1 MQIAIVDD
9 RAEDRAEL
17 SACLENYMKKHQL
30 DYTLTEF
37 EDGENFLKAAAQV
50 NFQLV
55 FMDIYM
61 ENMDGIET
69 ARRLRQKNRLCK
81 IVFLTITEDYARM
94 GYSLSA
100 SYYLLKPLSL
110 HQADFEEAM
119 ELCQLKPPYEV
130 MTLSVMAD
138 RQKLELP
145 TEKILYID
153 YQNRM
158 TRIHTA
164 ERVIPV
170 SGGFQEVT
178 AALQK
183 DKRFLPCYRGIL
195 INMDYISQVDSQ
207 TFRLINGEELPIALR
222 NGKQL
227 RETYRQYVFSGM
239 GGYRMRM
246 KQMHRRILEG
256 CLACLLCFTGSIP
269 AFAAETATPAN
280 ADERRENP
288 PGLES
293 EASETRKSGT
303 PETPEEVSLVLVT
316 EIQNEDELLSL
327 PDFTLPLRTTPS
339 DDDLEEIYQLALRYQ
354 TVCATVTAG
363 EEIRQETFS
372 VAWDFSAIDQ
382 TTPGEYTAAGR
393 IELPKG
399 YAFGEAVLQELQIS
413 VRVEEM
419 PPAVITSIE
428 QWYPYTDAFAI
439 QQGSETETLENL
451 FAFSPYYLECYAENG
466 TSYTAVVEWDFSGID
481 LNTVGLYHAAGRLTA
496 PENTIF
502 ADRVDFP
509 EISIPVSVQAPG
521 SPDINCFLVR
531 RGGLYFP
538 WVTPPGNL
546 DKVSI
551 WLSKNNGSW
560 NRLESGVYV
569 GQEMLSIATRL
580 LMPGS
585 SYRLQVDYDGGQTGI
600 LSFTYAD
607 EIVLE
612 GYHEGDRDG
621 GDAGGNPPDTIIQ
634 PPPEDTNN
642 QDDGFADR
650 PSTKPPK
657 PPATNGGGTD
667 SDDSEKAPPVSEEN
681 DPADHEPSHKSSE
694 PSWEGKDDS
703 IDIDKDDF
711 PSEQSNGDTEEDA
724 DSKNPDFSEFFD
736 ETTDRISGTRFLMM
750 LQTWEQR
757 AVFSK
762 QGITI
767 SIPKDALPEGIQ
779 NEDQIEVIIQ
789 KDTDGGFSFSFSIN
803 GTALSSLPDVSV
815 MLPCPN
821 DPATGTWFLCD
832 ESGVEIP
839 MTGYD
844 DAAKAVS
851 FQISHTGA
859 YTIIGKED
867 AVSLAQAADTE
878 HSRSPILLLIP
889 ACLLLLSAGV
899 FFLRRRRK

>member
-1 MQIAIVDD
+1 
-9 RAEDRAEL
+9 
-17 SACLENYMKKHQL
+17 
-30 DYTLTEF
+30 
-37 EDGENFLKAAAQV
+37 
-50 NFQLV
+50 
-55 FMDIYM
+55 
-61 ENMDGIET
+61 
-69 ARRLRQKNRLCK
+69 
-81 IVFLTITEDYARM
+81 
-94 GYSLSA
+94 
-100 SYYLLKPLSL
+100 
-110 HQADFEEAM
+110 
-119 ELCQLKPPYEV
+119 
-130 MTLSVMAD
+130 
-138 RQKLELP
+138 
-145 TEKILYID
+145 
-153 YQNRM
+153 
-158 TRIHTA
+158 
-164 ERVIPV
+164 
-170 SGGFQEVT
+170 
-178 AALQK
+178 
-183 DKRFLPCYRGIL
+183 
-195 INMDYISQVDSQ
+195 
-207 TFRLINGEELPIALR
+207 
-222 NGKQL
+222 
-227 RETYRQYVFSGM
+227 
-239 GGYRMRM
+239 
-246 KQMHRRILEG
+246 MHRRILEG
-256 CLACLLCFTGSIP
+256 CLACLLCFTCSIP
-269 AFAAETATPAN
+269 AFAAETATPSN
-280 ADERRENP
+280 ADERREILP
-288 PGLES
+288 DLES
-293 EASETRKSGT
+293 ETPGTLESKT
-303 PETPEEVSLVLVT
+303 PEASEEVSLVLVT
-316 EIQNEDELLSL
+316 EIQKEDELLSL
-327 PDFTLPLRTTPS
+327 PDFTLPLRTTSS
-339 DDDLEEIYQLALRYQ
+339 DDDLKEIYQLALRYQ

-372 VAWDFSAIDQ
+372 VAWDFSDIDQ
-382 TTPGEYTAAGR
+382 TTPGKYTAAGR
-393 IELPKG
+393 IELPEG

-413 VRVEEM
+413 VRVKEM

-428 QWYPYTDAFAI
+428 QWYPYTDAFAV
-439 QQGSETETLENL
+439 QEGSETETLENL

-531 RGGLYFP
+531 RGSLYFP

-569 GQEMLSIATRL
+569 GQEILSIATRL
-580 LMPGS
+580 LAPGS

-634 PPPEDTNN
+634 PPPEDTDD

-657 PPATNGGGTD
+657 PPATNGGGMD
-667 SDDSEKAPPVSEEN
+667 SDDSEKAPPVSGEN
-681 DPADHEPSHKSSE
+681 KPTDHKPSE
-694 PSWEGKDDS
+694 PSWVGKDDS
-703 IDIDKDDF
+703 IDKEEF
-711 PSEQSNGDTEEDA
+711 PSKQTNGDAEEALEPDAGSDEPTIPESKNRKDSVQSAMTVPQEGA
-724 DSKNPDFSEFFD
+724 DSQNSAFSEFFD

-750 LQTWEQR
+750 LQTGEQR

-767 SIPKDALPEGIQ
+767 SIPKNALPEVIQ

-821 DPATGTWFLCD
+821 DPAAGTWFLCD

-851 FQISHTGA
+851 FQISHTGT
-859 YTIIGKED
+859 YTTVGKED
-867 AVSLAQAADTE
+867 AVFLAQAADTE

>member
-1 MQIAIVDD
+1 
-9 RAEDRAEL
+9 
-17 SACLENYMKKHQL
+17 
-30 DYTLTEF
+30 
-37 EDGENFLKAAAQV
+37 
-50 NFQLV
+50 
-55 FMDIYM
+55 
-61 ENMDGIET
+61 
-69 ARRLRQKNRLCK
+69 
-81 IVFLTITEDYARM
+81 
-94 GYSLSA
+94 
-100 SYYLLKPLSL
+100 
-110 HQADFEEAM
+110 
-119 ELCQLKPPYEV
+119 
-130 MTLSVMAD
+130 
-138 RQKLELP
+138 
-145 TEKILYID
+145 
-153 YQNRM
+153 
-158 TRIHTA
+158 
-164 ERVIPV
+164 
-170 SGGFQEVT
+170 
-178 AALQK
+178 
-183 DKRFLPCYRGIL
+183 
-195 INMDYISQVDSQ
+195 
-207 TFRLINGEELPIALR
+207 
-222 NGKQL
+222 
-227 RETYRQYVFSGM
+227 
-239 GGYRMRM
+239 MRM
-246 KQMHRRILEG
+246 KQIHRRILGG
-256 CLACLLCFTGSIP
+256 CLACFLCFTGSIP

-280 ADERRENP
+280 ADEITEILP
-288 PGLES
+288 DLES
-293 EASETRKSGT
+293 EASETLDNGT
-303 PETPEEVSLVLVT
+303 PETPEAPEEVSLILVT
-316 EIQNEDELLSL
+316 EIQNEGELLSL

-339 DDDLEEIYQLALRYQ
+339 DDDLEEVYQLALQYQ

-393 IELPKG
+393 IELPEG
-399 YAFGEAVLQELQIS
+399 YAFGEAVLRELQIS

-428 QWYPYTDAFAI
+428 QWYPYTDAFAV
-439 QQGSETETLENL
+439 QQGSGTEALEAL
-451 FAFSPYYLECYAENG
+451 FAASPYYLECYAENG

-481 LNTVGLYHAAGRLTA
+481 LNTVGLYHATGRLTA

-531 RGGLYFP
+531 RGSLYFP
-538 WVTPPGNL
+538 WVAPSGEL
-546 DKVSI
+546 DEISV
-551 WLSKNNGSW
+551 WLSENNGSW

-580 LMPGS
+580 LTPGS

-621 GDAGGNPPDTIIQ
+621 GDAGENPPDTIIQ
-634 PPPEDTNN
+634 PPPEDTDD
-642 QDDGFADR
+642 QDDNFADR

-657 PPATNGGGTD
+657 PPVTNDGGMD
-667 SDDSEKAPPVSEEN
+667 SDDSEKAPSVSGEN
-681 DPADHEPSHKSSE
+681 DPTDHKPSE
-694 PSWEGKDDS
+694 PSRVGKDDS
-703 IDIDKDDF
+703 MDIDKDDF
-711 PSEQSNGDTEEDA
+711 PSEQANGDTGEDTALQLPPEVQTIAGTSELTVPDPAWKLSENRKASVQSAMTVPQEAA
-724 DSKNPDFSEFFD
+724 DSQNSAFSEFFD

-750 LQTWEQR
+750 LQTGEQR

-803 GTALSSLPDVSV
+803 GTALNSLPDVSV
-815 MLPCPN
+815 MLPYPN
-821 DPATGTWFLCD
+821 DPAADTLFLGD

-844 DAAKAVS
+844 DAAKAAS
-851 FQISHTGA
+851 FQISHTGT
-859 YTIIGKED
+859 YTIVGKED
-867 AVSLAQAADTE
+867 TASLAHAAGTE
-878 HSRSPILLLIP
+878 HSWSPIFFLIP

>member
-1 MQIAIVDD
+1 
-9 RAEDRAEL
+9 
-17 SACLENYMKKHQL
+17 
-30 DYTLTEF
+30 
-37 EDGENFLKAAAQV
+37 
-50 NFQLV
+50 
-55 FMDIYM
+55 
-61 ENMDGIET
+61 
-69 ARRLRQKNRLCK
+69 
-81 IVFLTITEDYARM
+81 
-94 GYSLSA
+94 
-100 SYYLLKPLSL
+100 
-110 HQADFEEAM
+110 
-119 ELCQLKPPYEV
+119 
-130 MTLSVMAD
+130 
-138 RQKLELP
+138 
-145 TEKILYID
+145 
-153 YQNRM
+153 
-158 TRIHTA
+158 
-164 ERVIPV
+164 
-170 SGGFQEVT
+170 
-178 AALQK
+178 
-183 DKRFLPCYRGIL
+183 
-195 INMDYISQVDSQ
+195 
-207 TFRLINGEELPIALR
+207 
-222 NGKQL
+222 
-227 RETYRQYVFSGM
+227 
-239 GGYRMRM
+239 MRM

-256 CLACLLCFTGSIP
+256 CLACLLCFTCSIP
-269 AFAAETATPAN
+269 AFAAETATPSN
-280 ADERRENP
+280 ADERREILP
-288 PGLES
+288 DLES
-293 EASETRKSGT
+293 DAPGTLESKTPEAS
-303 PETPEEVSLVLVT
+303 EEVSLVLVT

-339 DDDLEEIYQLALRYQ
+339 DDDLEDIYQLALRYQ

-363 EEIRQETFS
+363 KEIRQETFS

-393 IELPKG
+393 IELPEG

-428 QWYPYTDAFAI
+428 QWYPYTDAFAV

-451 FAFSPYYLECYAENG
+451 FSFSPYYLECYAENG

-502 ADRVDFP
+502 ADRVDLP

-531 RGGLYFP
+531 RGSLYFP

-551 WLSKNNGSW
+551 WLSENNGSW

-634 PPPEDTNN
+634 PPPEDTDD

-650 PSTKPPK
+650 HSTKPPK
-657 PPATNGGGTD
+657 PPATNGGGTN
-667 SDDSEKAPPVSEEN
+667 SDDSEKAPPVSGEN
-681 DPADHEPSHKSSE
+681 KPTDHKPSE
-694 PSWEGKDDS
+694 PSWVGKDDS
-703 IDIDKDDF
+703 IDKEEF
-711 PSEQSNGDTEEDA
+711 PSKQTNGDAEEALEPDAGSDEPTIPESKNRKDSVQSAMTVPQEGA
-724 DSKNPDFSEFFD
+724 DSQNSAFSEFFD

-750 LQTWEQR
+750 LQTGAQR
-757 AVFSK
+757 AIFSK

-767 SIPKDALPEGIQ
+767 SIPKNALPEGIQ

-821 DPATGTWFLCD
+821 DPAAGTLFLCD

-844 DAAKAVS
+844 DAAKAAS
-851 FQISHTGA
+851 FQISHTGT
-859 YTIIGKED
+859 YTIAVKED
-867 AVSLAQAADTE
+867 AISLAQAADTE

>member
-1 MQIAIVDD
+1 M
-9 RAEDRAEL
+9 
-17 SACLENYMKKHQL
+17 
-30 DYTLTEF
+30 
-37 EDGENFLKAAAQV
+37 
-50 NFQLV
+50 
-55 FMDIYM
+55 
-61 ENMDGIET
+61 
-69 ARRLRQKNRLCK
+69 
-81 IVFLTITEDYARM
+81 
-94 GYSLSA
+94 
-100 SYYLLKPLSL
+100 
-110 HQADFEEAM
+110 
-119 ELCQLKPPYEV
+119 
-130 MTLSVMAD
+130 
-138 RQKLELP
+138 
-145 TEKILYID
+145 
-153 YQNRM
+153 
-158 TRIHTA
+158 RIK
-164 ERVIPV
+164 EI
-170 SGGFQEVT
+170 
-178 AALQK
+178 
-183 DKRFLPCYRGIL
+183 
-195 INMDYISQVDSQ
+195 
-207 TFRLINGEELPIALR
+207 
-222 NGKQL
+222 
-227 RETYRQYVFSGM
+227 
-239 GGYRMRM
+239 
-246 KQMHRRILEG
+246 HRRILGG
-256 CLACLLCFTGSIP
+256 CLACFLCFTGSIP

-280 ADERRENP
+280 ADGITGNP

-293 EASETRKSGT
+293 EAPGTLDSKT
-303 PETPEEVSLVLVT
+303 PEASEEASLVLVT
-316 EIQNEDELLSL
+316 EIQKEGELLSL

-339 DDDLEEIYQLALRYQ
+339 DDDLEKIYQLALRYQ

-382 TTPGEYTAAGR
+382 TTPGEYTATGR
-393 IELPKG
+393 IELPEG

-428 QWYPYTDAFAI
+428 QWYPYTDAFAV
-439 QQGSETETLENL
+439 QQGSPTETLENL

-521 SPDINCFLVR
+521 IPDINCFLVR
-531 RGGLYFP
+531 RGSLYFP
-538 WVTPPGNL
+538 WVTPPGGL
-546 DKVSI
+546 DEISV
-551 WLSKNNGSW
+551 WLSENNGSW

-580 LMPGS
+580 LTPGS

-634 PPPEDTNN
+634 PPPEHTDD

-657 PPATNGGGTD
+657 PPVTNDGGMD
-667 SDDSEKAPPVSEEN
+667 S
-681 DPADHEPSHKSSE
+681 
-694 PSWEGKDDS
+694 DDS

-711 PSEQSNGDTEEDA
+711 PSEQANGDAEEDTALQQPPEVQTIAGASELAAPDPAWKLSENRKDSVQSAMTVPQEVA
-724 DSKNPDFSEFFD
+724 DSQNSAFSEFFD

-750 LQTWEQR
+750 LQIGEQR

-821 DPATGTWFLCD
+821 DPAAGTLFLGD
-832 ESGVEIP
+832 ESGMEVP
-839 MTGYD
+839 MTSYD
-844 DAAKAVS
+844 DAAKAAS
-851 FQISHTGA
+851 FQISHTGT
-859 YTIIGKED
+859 YTIAVKED
-867 AVSLAQAADTE
+867 AASLAQAADTE
-878 HSRSPILLLIP
+878 HSWSPIFFLIP
-889 ACLLLLSAGV
+889 VCLVLLSAGV
-899 FFLRRRRK
+899 FFLRRR

>member
-1 MQIAIVDD
+1 
-9 RAEDRAEL
+9 
-17 SACLENYMKKHQL
+17 
-30 DYTLTEF
+30 
-37 EDGENFLKAAAQV
+37 
-50 NFQLV
+50 
-55 FMDIYM
+55 
-61 ENMDGIET
+61 
-69 ARRLRQKNRLCK
+69 
-81 IVFLTITEDYARM
+81 
-94 GYSLSA
+94 
-100 SYYLLKPLSL
+100 
-110 HQADFEEAM
+110 
-119 ELCQLKPPYEV
+119 
-130 MTLSVMAD
+130 
-138 RQKLELP
+138 
-145 TEKILYID
+145 
-153 YQNRM
+153 
-158 TRIHTA
+158 
-164 ERVIPV
+164 
-170 SGGFQEVT
+170 
-178 AALQK
+178 
-183 DKRFLPCYRGIL
+183 
-195 INMDYISQVDSQ
+195 
-207 TFRLINGEELPIALR
+207 
-222 NGKQL
+222 
-227 RETYRQYVFSGM
+227 
-239 GGYRMRM
+239 MRM
-246 KQMHRRILEG
+246 KEIHRRILGG

-280 ADERRENP
+280 ADEITEILP
-288 PGLES
+288 DLES
-293 EASETRKSGT
+293 EAPGTLDNGT
-303 PETPEEVSLVLVT
+303 PETPEAPEEVSLILVT
-316 EIQNEDELLSL
+316 EIQNEGELLSL

-339 DDDLEEIYQLALRYQ
+339 DDDLEEVYQLALQYQ

-393 IELPKG
+393 IELPEG
-399 YAFGEAVLQELQIS
+399 YAFGEAVLRELQIS

-428 QWYPYTDAFAI
+428 QWYPYTDAFAV
-439 QQGSETETLENL
+439 QQGSGTEALEAL
-451 FAFSPYYLECYAENG
+451 FAASPYYLECYAENG

-481 LNTVGLYHAAGRLTA
+481 LNTVGLYHATGRLTA

-531 RGGLYFP
+531 RGSLYFP
-538 WVTPPGNL
+538 WVAPSGEL
-546 DKVSI
+546 DEISV
-551 WLSKNNGSW
+551 WLSENNGSW

-580 LMPGS
+580 LTPGS

-634 PPPEDTNN
+634 PPPEDTDD
-642 QDDGFADR
+642 QDDGFTDR

-657 PPATNGGGTD
+657 PPVTNDGGMD
-667 SDDSEKAPPVSEEN
+667 SDDSEDALEPDAGSDEPTIPEIETPVVSDQPEEN
-681 DPADHEPSHKSSE
+681 TALQQPPES
-694 PSWEGKDDS
+694 
-703 IDIDKDDF
+703 
-711 PSEQSNGDTEEDA
+711 A
-724 DSKNPDFSEFFD
+724 DSKKPVFSEFFD

-750 LQTWEQR
+750 LQTGEQR

-803 GTALSSLPDVSV
+803 GTALNSLPDVSV
-815 MLPCPN
+815 MLPYPN
-821 DPATGTWFLCD
+821 DPAADTLFLGD

-844 DAAKAVS
+844 DAAKAAS
-851 FQISHTGA
+851 FQISHTGT
-859 YTIIGKED
+859 YTLAVKED
-867 AVSLAQAADTE
+867 AVSLAHAADTE

-889 ACLLLLSAGV
+889 ACLLLLSAGE

>member
-1 MQIAIVDD
+1 
-9 RAEDRAEL
+9 
-17 SACLENYMKKHQL
+17 
-30 DYTLTEF
+30 
-37 EDGENFLKAAAQV
+37 
-50 NFQLV
+50 
-55 FMDIYM
+55 
-61 ENMDGIET
+61 
-69 ARRLRQKNRLCK
+69 
-81 IVFLTITEDYARM
+81 
-94 GYSLSA
+94 
-100 SYYLLKPLSL
+100 
-110 HQADFEEAM
+110 
-119 ELCQLKPPYEV
+119 
-130 MTLSVMAD
+130 
-138 RQKLELP
+138 
-145 TEKILYID
+145 
-153 YQNRM
+153 
-158 TRIHTA
+158 
-164 ERVIPV
+164 
-170 SGGFQEVT
+170 
-178 AALQK
+178 
-183 DKRFLPCYRGIL
+183 
-195 INMDYISQVDSQ
+195 
-207 TFRLINGEELPIALR
+207 
-222 NGKQL
+222 
-227 RETYRQYVFSGM
+227 
-239 GGYRMRM
+239 MRM
-246 KQMHRRILEG
+246 KQMHRRILEV

-303 PETPEEVSLVLVT
+303 PETPEAPEEVSLILVT
-316 EIQNEDELLSL
+316 KIQKEDELLSL
-327 PDFTLPLRTTPS
+327 PDFTLPLRTIPS

-393 IELPKG
+393 IELPEG

-413 VRVEEM
+413 VRVKEM

-428 QWYPYTDAFAI
+428 QWYPYTDAFAV

-509 EISIPVSVQAPG
+509 EISIPFSVQAPG

-531 RGGLYFP
+531 RGSLYFP

-569 GQEMLSIATRL
+569 GREMLSIATRL

-634 PPPEDTNN
+634 PPPEDTND

-657 PPATNGGGTD
+657 PPATNGGRVD
-667 SDDSEKAPPVSEEN
+667 SNDSEKTPPVSEEN

-711 PSEQSNGDTEEDA
+711 PSEQANGDTEEDA
-724 DSKNPDFSEFFD
+724 DSKSPDFSEFFD

-750 LQTWEQR
+750 LQTGEQR

-821 DPATGTWFLCD
+821 APAAGTLFLCD

-859 YTIIGKED
+859 YTIVGKED

>member
-1 MQIAIVDD
+1 
-9 RAEDRAEL
+9 
-17 SACLENYMKKHQL
+17 
-30 DYTLTEF
+30 
-37 EDGENFLKAAAQV
+37 
-50 NFQLV
+50 
-55 FMDIYM
+55 
-61 ENMDGIET
+61 
-69 ARRLRQKNRLCK
+69 
-81 IVFLTITEDYARM
+81 
-94 GYSLSA
+94 
-100 SYYLLKPLSL
+100 
-110 HQADFEEAM
+110 
-119 ELCQLKPPYEV
+119 
-130 MTLSVMAD
+130 
-138 RQKLELP
+138 
-145 TEKILYID
+145 
-153 YQNRM
+153 
-158 TRIHTA
+158 
-164 ERVIPV
+164 
-170 SGGFQEVT
+170 
-178 AALQK
+178 
-183 DKRFLPCYRGIL
+183 
-195 INMDYISQVDSQ
+195 
-207 TFRLINGEELPIALR
+207 
-222 NGKQL
+222 
-227 RETYRQYVFSGM
+227 
-239 GGYRMRM
+239 MRM

-269 AFAAETATPAN
+269 AFAAGTATPAN

-316 EIQNEDELLSL
+316 EIQKEDELLSL

-363 EEIRQETFS
+363 KEIRQETFS

-393 IELPKG
+393 IELPEG

-428 QWYPYTDAFAI
+428 QWYPYTDAFAV

-481 LNTVGLYHAAGRLTA
+481 LNTVGLYHATGKLTA

-521 SPDINCFLVR
+521 NPDINCFLVR
-531 RGGLYFP
+531 RGSLYFP

-621 GDAGGNPPDTIIQ
+621 GDEGGNPPDTIIQ
-634 PPPEDTNN
+634 PPPEDTDD

-750 LQTWEQR
+750 LQTGEQR

-789 KDTDGGFSFSFSIN
+789 KDTDSGFSFSFSIN
-803 GTALSSLPDVSV
+803 GTVLNSLPDVSV

>member
-1 MQIAIVDD
+1 
-9 RAEDRAEL
+9 
-17 SACLENYMKKHQL
+17 
-30 DYTLTEF
+30 
-37 EDGENFLKAAAQV
+37 
-50 NFQLV
+50 
-55 FMDIYM
+55 
-61 ENMDGIET
+61 
-69 ARRLRQKNRLCK
+69 
-81 IVFLTITEDYARM
+81 
-94 GYSLSA
+94 
-100 SYYLLKPLSL
+100 
-110 HQADFEEAM
+110 
-119 ELCQLKPPYEV
+119 
-130 MTLSVMAD
+130 
-138 RQKLELP
+138 
-145 TEKILYID
+145 
-153 YQNRM
+153 
-158 TRIHTA
+158 
-164 ERVIPV
+164 
-170 SGGFQEVT
+170 
-178 AALQK
+178 
-183 DKRFLPCYRGIL
+183 
-195 INMDYISQVDSQ
+195 
-207 TFRLINGEELPIALR
+207 
-222 NGKQL
+222 
-227 RETYRQYVFSGM
+227 
-239 GGYRMRM
+239 MRM
-246 KQMHRRILEG
+246 KQIRRRILGG
-256 CLACLLCFTGSIP
+256 CLACLLCLTGSIP
-269 AFAAETATPAN
+269 AFAAGTATPAN

-288 PGLES
+288 PGLENK
-293 EASETRKSGT
+293 ASGALDSGT
-303 PETPEEVSLVLVT
+303 PETPEASEEVSLVLVT
-316 EIQNEDELLSL
+316 EIQNEGELLSL
-327 PDFTLPLRTTPS
+327 PAFTLPLRTTPS
-339 DDDLEEIYQLALRYQ
+339 DDDLEEIYQLALQYQ

-393 IELPKG
+393 IELPEG

-428 QWYPYTDAFAI
+428 QWYPYTDAFAV

-531 RGGLYFP
+531 RGSLYFP
-538 WVTPPGNL
+538 WVTPPGEL
-546 DKVSI
+546 DKISV
-551 WLSKNNGSW
+551 WLSENNGSW
-560 NRLESGVYV
+560 NQLENGIYV
-569 GQEMLSIATRL
+569 GREMLSIATRL
-580 LMPGS
+580 LTPGS

-634 PPPEDTNN
+634 PPPEDTDD

-657 PPATNGGGTD
+657 PPITNGGGMD
-667 SDDSEKAPPVSEEN
+667 SNDSEKTPPVSEEN
-681 DPADHEPSHKSSE
+681 DPADHEPSHKPSE
-694 PSWEGKDDS
+694 PSWDRKDDS
-703 IDIDKDDF
+703 INKEEF
-711 PSEQSNGDTEEDA
+711 PSQQANGDAEDALEPDAGSDEPTIPEIEAPVVSGQPEEDTTLTQPPEVRTITDAPELTAPNPALKLSENRKEPVQSAMIVPPESA
-724 DSKNPDFSEFFD
+724 DSKKPVFSEFFD

-750 LQTWEQR
+750 LQTGEQR

-789 KDTDGGFSFSFSIN
+789 ANTDGGFSFSFSIN
-803 GTALSSLPDVSV
+803 GTALNSLPDVSV
-815 MLPCPN
+815 MLPYPN
-821 DPATGTWFLCD
+821 DPAAGTLFLCD
-832 ESGVEIP
+832 ESGVEVP

-844 DAAKAVS
+844 DTAKAAS
-851 FQISHTGA
+851 FQISHTGT
-859 YTIIGKED
+859 YTIVGKED
-867 AVSLAQAADTE
+867 TASLAHAADTE
-878 HSRSPILLLIP
+878 HSWSPIFFLIP

>member
-1 MQIAIVDD
+1 
-9 RAEDRAEL
+9 
-17 SACLENYMKKHQL
+17 
-30 DYTLTEF
+30 
-37 EDGENFLKAAAQV
+37 
-50 NFQLV
+50 
-55 FMDIYM
+55 
-61 ENMDGIET
+61 
-69 ARRLRQKNRLCK
+69 
-81 IVFLTITEDYARM
+81 
-94 GYSLSA
+94 
-100 SYYLLKPLSL
+100 
-110 HQADFEEAM
+110 
-119 ELCQLKPPYEV
+119 
-130 MTLSVMAD
+130 
-138 RQKLELP
+138 
-145 TEKILYID
+145 
-153 YQNRM
+153 
-158 TRIHTA
+158 
-164 ERVIPV
+164 
-170 SGGFQEVT
+170 
-178 AALQK
+178 
-183 DKRFLPCYRGIL
+183 
-195 INMDYISQVDSQ
+195 
-207 TFRLINGEELPIALR
+207 
-222 NGKQL
+222 
-227 RETYRQYVFSGM
+227 
-239 GGYRMRM
+239 MRM

-269 AFAAETATPAN
+269 AFAAGTATPAN

-303 PETPEEVSLVLVT
+303 PETPEAPEEVSLILVT
-316 EIQNEDELLSL
+316 EIQNEGKLLSL

-339 DDDLEEIYQLALRYQ
+339 DDDLEEIYQLALQYQ

-382 TTPGEYTAAGR
+382 TTPGEYTATGR
-393 IELPKG
+393 IELPEG

-428 QWYPYTDAFAI
+428 QWYPYTDAFAV

-531 RGGLYFP
+531 RGSLYFP

-634 PPPEDTNN
+634 PPPEDTDD
-642 QDDGFADR
+642 QEDGFTDR

-657 PPATNGGGTD
+657 PPATNGGRVD
-667 SDDSEKAPPVSEEN
+667 SNDSEKTPPVSEEN

-711 PSEQSNGDTEEDA
+711 PSEQANGDTEEDA
-724 DSKNPDFSEFFD
+724 DSKSPDFSEFSD

-750 LQTWEQR
+750 LQTGEQR

-789 KDTDGGFSFSFSIN
+789 KDADGGFSFSFSIN
-803 GTALSSLPDVSV
+803 GTALNSLPDVSV
-815 MLPCPN
+815 MLPYPN
-821 DPATGTWFLCD
+821 DPAAGTWLLCD
-832 ESGVEIP
+832 ESGVEVP

-844 DAAKAVS
+844 DAAKAAS

-859 YTIIGKED
+859 YTIVGKED
-867 AVSLAQAADTE
+867 AVLAQAADTE

-899 FFLRRRRK
+899 FFLRRRK

>member
-1 MQIAIVDD
+1 MPD
-9 RAEDRAEL
+9 
-17 SACLENYMKKHQL
+17 
-30 DYTLTEF
+30 
-37 EDGENFLKAAAQV
+37 
-50 NFQLV
+50 
-55 FMDIYM
+55 
-61 ENMDGIET
+61 
-69 ARRLRQKNRLCK
+69 
-81 IVFLTITEDYARM
+81 
-94 GYSLSA
+94 
-100 SYYLLKPLSL
+100 
-110 HQADFEEAM
+110 
-119 ELCQLKPPYEV
+119 
-130 MTLSVMAD
+130 
-138 RQKLELP
+138 
-145 TEKILYID
+145 
-153 YQNRM
+153 
-158 TRIHTA
+158 
-164 ERVIPV
+164 
-170 SGGFQEVT
+170 
-178 AALQK
+178 
-183 DKRFLPCYRGIL
+183 
-195 INMDYISQVDSQ
+195 
-207 TFRLINGEELPIALR
+207 
-222 NGKQL
+222 
-227 RETYRQYVFSGM
+227 
-239 GGYRMRM
+239 
-246 KQMHRRILEG
+246 
-256 CLACLLCFTGSIP
+256 
-269 AFAAETATPAN
+269 
-280 ADERRENP
+280 
-288 PGLES
+288 LES
-293 EASETRKSGT
+293 ETPGTLESKT
-303 PETPEEVSLVLVT
+303 PEASEEVSLVLVT
-316 EIQNEDELLSL
+316 EIQKEDELLSL
-327 PDFTLPLRTTPS
+327 PDFTLPLRTTSS
-339 DDDLEEIYQLALRYQ
+339 DDDLKEIYQLALRYQ

-372 VAWDFSAIDQ
+372 VAWDFSDIDQ
-382 TTPGEYTAAGR
+382 TTPGKYTAAGR
-393 IELPKG
+393 IELPEG

-413 VRVEEM
+413 VRVKEM

-428 QWYPYTDAFAI
+428 QWYPYTDAFAV
-439 QQGSETETLENL
+439 QEGSETETLENL

-531 RGGLYFP
+531 RGSLYFP

-580 LMPGS
+580 LAPGS

-634 PPPEDTNN
+634 PPPEDTDD

-657 PPATNGGGTD
+657 PPATNGGGMD
-667 SDDSEKAPPVSEEN
+667 SDDSEKAPPVSGEN
-681 DPADHEPSHKSSE
+681 KPTDHKPSE
-694 PSWEGKDDS
+694 PSWVGKDDS
-703 IDIDKDDF
+703 IDKEEF
-711 PSEQSNGDTEEDA
+711 PSKQTNGDAEEALEPDAGSDEPTIPESKNRKDSVQSAMTVPQEGA
-724 DSKNPDFSEFFD
+724 DSQNSAFSEFFD

-750 LQTWEQR
+750 LQTGEQR

-789 KDTDGGFSFSFSIN
+789 TDTDGGFSFSFSIN

-821 DPATGTWFLCD
+821 DPAAGTWFLCD

-851 FQISHTGA
+851 FQISHTGT
-859 YTIIGKED
+859 YTTVGKED
-867 AVSLAQAADTE
+867 AVFLAQAADTE

>member
-1 MQIAIVDD
+1 
-9 RAEDRAEL
+9 
-17 SACLENYMKKHQL
+17 
-30 DYTLTEF
+30 
-37 EDGENFLKAAAQV
+37 
-50 NFQLV
+50 
-55 FMDIYM
+55 
-61 ENMDGIET
+61 
-69 ARRLRQKNRLCK
+69 
-81 IVFLTITEDYARM
+81 
-94 GYSLSA
+94 
-100 SYYLLKPLSL
+100 
-110 HQADFEEAM
+110 
-119 ELCQLKPPYEV
+119 
-130 MTLSVMAD
+130 
-138 RQKLELP
+138 
-145 TEKILYID
+145 
-153 YQNRM
+153 
-158 TRIHTA
+158 
-164 ERVIPV
+164 
-170 SGGFQEVT
+170 
-178 AALQK
+178 
-183 DKRFLPCYRGIL
+183 
-195 INMDYISQVDSQ
+195 
-207 TFRLINGEELPIALR
+207 
-222 NGKQL
+222 
-227 RETYRQYVFSGM
+227 
-239 GGYRMRM
+239 
-246 KQMHRRILEG
+246 MHRRILEV

-293 EASETRKSGT
+293 ETSETRKSGT
-303 PETPEEVSLVLVT
+303 PETPEAPEEVSLILVT
-316 EIQNEDELLSL
+316 KIQKEDELLSL
-327 PDFTLPLRTTPS
+327 PDFTLPLRTIPS

-393 IELPKG
+393 IELPEG

-413 VRVEEM
+413 VRVKEM

-428 QWYPYTDAFAI
+428 QWYPYTDAFAV

-509 EISIPVSVQAPG
+509 EISIPFSVQAPG

-531 RGGLYFP
+531 RGSLYFP

-634 PPPEDTNN
+634 PPPEDTND

-657 PPATNGGGTD
+657 PPATNGGRVD
-667 SDDSEKAPPVSEEN
+667 SNDSEKTPPVSEEN

-711 PSEQSNGDTEEDA
+711 PSEQANGDTEEDA
-724 DSKNPDFSEFFD
+724 DSKSPDFSEFFD

-750 LQTWEQR
+750 LQTGEQR

-821 DPATGTWFLCD
+821 APAAGTLFLCD

-859 YTIIGKED
+859 YTIVGKED

>member
-1 MQIAIVDD
+1 
-9 RAEDRAEL
+9 
-17 SACLENYMKKHQL
+17 
-30 DYTLTEF
+30 
-37 EDGENFLKAAAQV
+37 
-50 NFQLV
+50 
-55 FMDIYM
+55 
-61 ENMDGIET
+61 
-69 ARRLRQKNRLCK
+69 
-81 IVFLTITEDYARM
+81 
-94 GYSLSA
+94 
-100 SYYLLKPLSL
+100 
-110 HQADFEEAM
+110 
-119 ELCQLKPPYEV
+119 
-130 MTLSVMAD
+130 
-138 RQKLELP
+138 
-145 TEKILYID
+145 
-153 YQNRM
+153 
-158 TRIHTA
+158 
-164 ERVIPV
+164 
-170 SGGFQEVT
+170 
-178 AALQK
+178 
-183 DKRFLPCYRGIL
+183 
-195 INMDYISQVDSQ
+195 
-207 TFRLINGEELPIALR
+207 
-222 NGKQL
+222 
-227 RETYRQYVFSGM
+227 
-239 GGYRMRM
+239 MRM

-428 QWYPYTDAFAI
+428 QWYPYTDAFAV

-531 RGGLYFP
+531 RGSLYFP

-634 PPPEDTNN
+634 PPPKDTDD

-657 PPATNGGGTD
+657 PPATNGGRVD
-667 SDDSEKAPPVSEEN
+667 SNDSEKTPPVSEEN

-694 PSWEGKDDS
+694 PSWEGKNDS

-711 PSEQSNGDTEEDA
+711 PSEQANGDTEEDA
-724 DSKNPDFSEFFD
+724 DSKSPDFSEFSD

-750 LQTWEQR
+750 LQTGEQR

-789 KDTDGGFSFSFSIN
+789 TDTDGGFSFSFSIN
-803 GTALSSLPDVSV
+803 GTTLSSLPDVSV

-821 DPATGTWFLCD
+821 DPAAGTWFLCD

-859 YTIIGKED
+859 YTIVGKED
-867 AVSLAQAADTE
+867 AVLAQVADTE

-899 FFLRRRRK
+899 FFLRRRK